1 MSAGVGPVMA
11 THIFPM
17 RERMKCV
24 DATAGTSWAEL
35 PFGDEL
41 LLVPGE
47 PRGGVGAFNT
57 SDFVPLARGGRRVP
71 PLYLLS

>member
-1 MSAGVGPVMA
+1 MA

-35 PFGDEL
+35 PFGDVP

-57 SDFVPLARGGRRVP
+57 SDFVPLARGGAARSTAVP
-71 PLYLLS
+71 AFIAAIAAY